1 MYAHQIAVSLLQ
13 MCVLLW
19 SFIVWFEQA
28 TMPTRA
34 FARQK
39 RKYIYGDI
47 DAHYTCLCIHLGC
60 VNELC
65 HMRYIIIQ
73 LYVMVVHS
81 IV

>member
-1 MYAHQIAVSLLQ
+1 
-13 MCVLLW
+13 
-19 SFIVWFEQA
+19 
-28 TMPTRA
+28 MPTRA